1 MIVAAPAKVCNRRVT
16 SLVLFWTLWT
26 RDPLRHDGDVAHSG
40 RTEHSAVA
48 LHFGERAERLGVIIG
63 KLHGR
68 AAVRTRHFA
77 DQTDGIESAAALR
90 IAAAEIVGQQR
101 APAGAEANT
110 PTGDPLAA
118 IDKIGRGAEIGG
130 CRTVHQYA
138 TKVGMQ
144 AQYVVDIERVGSDD
158 EFARRVSTVR
168 LQPGDIFV
176 PGRIGTFAVDALSG
190 PIGRP
195 FRCAL

>member
-1 MIVAAPAKVCNRRVT
+1 MIVAAPAKVCNRRVA
-16 SLVLFWTLWT
+16 SRLVLWRLWT

-40 RTEHSAVA
+40 RTEHSAVP
-48 LHFGERAERLGVIIG
+48 LHLGERAERLGVIIG

-90 IAAAEIVGQQR
+90 VAAPEIVGQQR

-118 IDKIGRGAEIGG
+118 IDKISRPGEIAGR
-130 CRTVHQYA
+130 CTVHQYA
-138 TKVGMQ
+138 TKEGRKP
-144 AQYVVDIERVGSDD
+144 QYVVDIERVGSDD
-158 EFARRVSTVR
+158 KFASRVS
-168 LQPGDIFV
+168 
-176 PGRIGTFAVDALSG
+176 AA
-190 PIGRP
+190 
-195 FRCAL
+195 